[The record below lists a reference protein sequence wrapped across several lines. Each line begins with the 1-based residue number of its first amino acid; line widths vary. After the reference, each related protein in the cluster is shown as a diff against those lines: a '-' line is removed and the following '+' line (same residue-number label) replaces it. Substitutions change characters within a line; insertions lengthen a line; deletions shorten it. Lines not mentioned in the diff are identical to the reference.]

1 MNHIQDDEEYMEEVD
16 PATAVQFQTA
26 MAVAAEPIPEI
37 VTLTE
42 EPEATVEVASVPL
55 SVNGEDDEP
64 TDEVSEETVVPF
76 TPEQAKVTFTIS
88 RPIDSEKIPAALA
101 IISFLRENPTTFE
114 EVLEKHQRMF
124 TDIEGGEV
132 ATEEG
137 DLRWLQTL
145 QEAITHI
152 DMNSTPRRATE
163 RVGSEWVQSF
173 EYNGRKIGPS
183 RPKIKLSD
191 KPSKTD
197 LDAYLARK
205 SGMGATHEFPM
216 PHTGIWIRLRTPSNT
231 EIANMLQRLQGI
243 SVRLGRDTKGQ
254 GFSNRIA
261 VYNNALVDLAMQ
273 CITHTN
279 MVASTPGDIEHR
291 LSALDEPMLFH
302 GLASTMY
309 PGGFNYQ
316 HACVADPAK
325 CSHVEEAKLD
335 MFSLT
340 WFDYTQLNDYQ
351 KNMLHLRFS
360 RQLRAE
366 ELDKYAED
374 TTLGRKPIKWFDD
387 LGLRMRIPTI
397 AERRA
402 AGNSWIEGLIDE
414 SHSAFNEAPGD
425 ANRNA
430 FIDRLGTVT
439 TARQYAHWVDAIYQ
453 REDEHSQ
460 EELLTTDTDVIDRYL
475 SNIMSDRKYAERF
488 EAAVLRFIDDTIMA
502 MVAIPSWDCPV
513 CTGPMAQKFHERFPH
528 LIPIDVVSTF
538 FTLAGQKVS

>member
-1 MNHIQDDEEYMEEVD
+1 MSIEQDEEYMEETN
-16 PATAVQFQTA
+16 PETAVNFQTA
-26 MAVAAEPIPEI
+26 FIPE
-37 VTLTE
+37 VVNTGS
-42 EPEATVEVASVPL
+42 EPLVDGESEATLEVASVPP
-55 SVNGEDDEP
+55 STSDEDDEP
-64 TDEVSEETVVPF
+64 TESPAEENVPPF
-76 TPEQAKVTFTIS
+76 TPPQGRVKFTLS
-88 RPIDSEKIPAALA
+88 RDVDSEMIPAGLA
-101 IISFLRENPTTFE
+101 IISFLRENPDTFD
-114 EVLEKHQRMF
+114 EVLTRHKRIF
-124 TDIEGGEV
+124 TSIEGGEV
-132 ATEEG
+132 ATSAD
-137 DLRWLQTL
+137 DLLWLETL
-145 QEAITHI
+145 QDAITHI
-152 DMNSTPRRATE
+152 DMTGTPRRATE
-163 RVGSEWVQSF
+163 REGSHWVQSF
-173 EYNGRKIGPS
+173 EYGGRKIGPS

-191 KPSKTD
+191 KPSKSD
-197 LDAYLARK
+197 IDAFLNRK
-205 SGMGATHEFPM
+205 SGLGATHEFPM
-216 PHTGIWIRLRTPSNT
+216 PHTGIWIRLRTPTNT

-309 PGGFNYQ
+309 PGGFNYS
-316 HACVADPAK
+316 HSCIADPSS
-325 CSHVEEAKLD
+325 CSNVETAKLD

-351 KNMLHLRFS
+351 KNLLHLRFS

-366 ELDKYAED
+366 ELDQYAED

-387 LGLRMRIPTI
+387 IGLRMRVPTI
-397 AERRA
+397 AERRDS
-402 AGNSWIEGLIDE
+402 GNRWIEGLIEE

-430 FIDRLGTVT
+430 FIDRLAAVT
-439 TARQYAHWVDAIYQ
+439 SARQYGHWVDAIYH

-460 EELLTTDTDVIDRYL
+460 EELLTTDTDSIDRHL
-475 SNIMSDRKYAERF
+475 SNIMSDKKYSARF
-488 EAAVLRFIDDTIMA
+488 EAAVLQFIDDTIMG

-513 CTGPMAQKFHERFPH
+513 CNTPMAKKFHERFPH

-538 FTLAGQKVS
+538 FTLAGQKVSK

>member
-1 MNHIQDDEEYMEEVD
+1 
-16 PATAVQFQTA
+16 
-26 MAVAAEPIPEI
+26 
-37 VTLTE
+37 
-42 EPEATVEVASVPL
+42 
-55 SVNGEDDEP
+55 
-64 TDEVSEETVVPF
+64 
-76 TPEQAKVTFTIS
+76 
-88 RPIDSEKIPAALA
+88 
-101 IISFLRENPTTFE
+101 
-114 EVLEKHQRMF
+114 
-124 TDIEGGEV
+124 
-132 ATEEG
+132 
-137 DLRWLQTL
+137 
-145 QEAITHI
+145 
-152 DMNSTPRRATE
+152 
-163 RVGSEWVQSF
+163 
-173 EYNGRKIGPS
+173 
-183 RPKIKLSD
+183 
-191 KPSKTD
+191 
-197 LDAYLARK
+197 
-205 SGMGATHEFPM
+205 
-216 PHTGIWIRLRTPSNT
+216 
-231 EIANMLQRLQGI
+231 
-243 SVRLGRDTKGQ
+243 
-254 GFSNRIA
+254 
-261 VYNNALVDLAMQ
+261 
-273 CITHTN
+273 
-279 MVASTPGDIEHR
+279 
-291 LSALDEPMLFH
+291 
-302 GLASTMY
+302 
-309 PGGFNYQ
+309 
-316 HACVADPAK
+316 
-325 CSHVEEAKLD
+325 

-397 AERRA
+397 AERRS